1 MTKTLSAAEV
11 VQSFDALLND
21 VAENGDEVLVEKN
34 GRIVARLVP
43 GGSDEVT
50 LESMRGRLQILGDI
64 VEPLDEP
71 WEADD

>member
-21 VAENGDEVLVEKN
+21 VAENGDEVLVEKD

-43 GGSDEVT
+43 SGSDEVT

-71 WEADD
+71 WEAND